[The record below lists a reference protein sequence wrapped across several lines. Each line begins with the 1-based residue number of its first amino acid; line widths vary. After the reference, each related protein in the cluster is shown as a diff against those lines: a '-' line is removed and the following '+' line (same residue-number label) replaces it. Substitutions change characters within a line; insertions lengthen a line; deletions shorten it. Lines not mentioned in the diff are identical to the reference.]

1 MVFCVKGESKM
12 TQKNTKIEKK
22 TPGSSGNKKLE
33 RDGSRPKPA
42 SRRFPGK
49 RRREKQLEK

>member
-1 MVFCVKGESKM
+1 M